1 MHLLI
6 IIFENL
12 NSISRSSRR
21 SVKSSGA
28 RLRDE
33 VHCGRSEG
41 LDMEEQRIDEV
52 GEMHMYISK
61 SAVFERAPSARLLA
75 GICRSVREYFFG
87 TFSSCT
93 LSRCPHLSIALIG
106 LRYHIV
112 HGGMYRSSAMPLT

>member
-1 MHLLI
+1 MHLL

-28 RLRDE
+28 RLRGQ

-41 LDMEEQRIDEV
+41 LDTEEQRIDEV
-52 GEMHMYISK
+52 GEMYMYISK

-75 GICRSVREYFFG
+75 GICRSVPY
-87 TFSSCT
+87 C
-93 LSRCPHLSIALIG
+93 A
-106 LRYHIV
+106 
-112 HGGMYRSSAMPLT
+112 